1 MDRDRDEALARR
13 AAAGDR
19 DAFAALYDRYERQA
33 YNLAYRITGS
43 ADDAA
48 DATQE
53 TFAAVLERLPRLNGR
68 ELNFG
73 AYVMTAARNAS
84 YDAIERRRRTAPAGD
99 IPEGAVPVGS
109 GEETDR
115 PERHALRVAHQE
127 QIRAAN
133 ERLPE
138 RQREVLALRE
148 VGELSY
154 DEVAGIMG
162 MNRNSVAQ
170 LISRARINLR
180 DNLRATALG
189 SVAPASP
196 LCERALPLLALRQD
210 KALDEEPSA
219 WLAEHLAGCH
229 TCRVRVEA
237 MEEAGVA
244 YRLWLP
250 LVPALW
256 LRDQAAAH
264 AAERA
269 GADWSPRGR
278 RPRARL
284 VAAGGAVF
292 VVALLVGLAGSAQTP
307 VRAFPAAAV
316 PAAGDEPVTK
326 PAKRRAARAPKQPA
340 PKRRASKRRASK
352 PRVRPAVVEEPRATV
367 EQRDELA
374 TAARSKPAPAEP
386 VRRRPPA
393 PKATPDPTPTP
404 TPSPDPVVADPPE
417 PTPDPPPPLC
427 PGESCP
433 GGGTVTTPPCP
444 TATTAAACPPEPPPP
459 PRTLTT
465 RLRTP

>member
-53 TFAAVLERLPRLNGR
+53 TFAAVLERLPRMNGR
-68 ELNFG
+68 DLNFG

-84 YDAIERRRRTAPAGD
+84 YDAIARRKRMSPAGD
-99 IPEGAVPVGS
+99 IPESAVPVGY

-127 QIRAAN
+127 QIRVAN

-148 VGELSY
+148 IGELSY

-180 DNLRATALG
+180 DSLRATALG

-210 KALDEEPSA
+210 EALDEEPST

-256 LRDQAAAH
+256 LREQAAAH
-264 AAERA
+264 AAERV
-269 GADWSPRGR
+269 GAEWSADGHDPRADERVGAEWSGRGR
-278 RPRARL
+278 HRRGRL

-307 VRAFPAAAV
+307 VRAFPAAAA
-316 PAAGDEPVTK
+316 PAADEPVTK
-326 PAKRRAARAPKQPA
+326 PAKRRVAAA
-340 PKRRASKRRASK
+340 PKRRASK
-352 PRVRPAVVEEPRATV
+352 PRA
-367 EQRDELA
+367 
-374 TAARSKPAPAEP
+374 
-386 VRRRPPA
+386 RPPA
-393 PKATPDPTPTP
+393 LGEPRGGPGRARPPPAVRAGTRPDAH
-404 TPSPDPVVADPPE
+404 ADP
-417 PTPDPPPPLC
+417 
-427 PGESCP
+427 
-433 GGGTVTTPPCP
+433 
-444 TATTAAACPPEPPPP
+444 
-459 PRTLTT
+459 
-465 RLRTP
+465 